1 MKDRSD
7 SSKPQ
12 RTILRGIIFLSLL
25 AFASAVSAHEVRP
38 AYLQLHQT
46 GAESYDV
53 FWKVPGRGDNLRLS
67 LYVELPQNCTNAS
80 QPRGVFGDNTFVE
93 EWSVK
98 CAGGLTGGTIQIAGL
113 NATMTDV
120 LVRLERMDG
129 TTQVTR
135 LTRAAASFTVE
146 AAPRV
151 TQVAA
156 TYLRLGVEHILTGW
170 DHLLYILA
178 MLLLVRG
185 WRRVVLT
192 MSAFTLTHSLTLT
205 AAELGWVHVPQ
216 RPVEAC
222 IALSILFVAS
232 EIVRARTGQSGLTE
246 RWPWAISFTFGL
258 LHGFGFA
265 GALSEVGLPQKAI
278 PVALLFFN
286 AGVEVGQMIFI
297 ASMFA
302 IAMMARRAARKI
314 TLPHP
319 VWVWRIPPYAIGAV
333 AAFWF
338 LQRISVM

>member
-1 MKDRSD
+1 MNNPSAIWYPR
-7 SSKPQ
+7 
-12 RTILRGIIFLSLL
+12 RTICCGMILASLL
-25 AFASAVSAHEVRP
+25 ALASAVSGHEVRP

-46 GAESYDV
+46 GAETYDV
-53 FWKVPGRGDNLRLS
+53 FWKVPGRGDNMRLS
-67 LYVELPQNCTNAS
+67 LYVEMPTNCSDAS
-80 QPRGVFGDNTFVE
+80 QHRGTFGDNTFIE
-93 EWSVK
+93 EWSVR
-98 CAGGLTGGTIQIAGL
+98 CAGGLTGGSIQIAGL

-120 LVRLERMDG
+120 LVRLERLDG
-129 TTQVTR
+129 TSQVTR
-135 LTRAAASFTVE
+135 LTRSAASFTVE
-146 AAPRV
+146 AAPRA
-151 TQVAA
+151 TQIAA

-185 WRRVVLT
+185 WRRVILT
-192 MSAFTLTHSLTLT
+192 MSAFTATHSLTLT
-205 AAELGWVHVPQ
+205 AATLGWVHVPQ

-232 EIVRARTGQSGLTE
+232 EIVRARRGQSGLTE

-286 AGVEVGQMIFI
+286 AGVEVGQLIFI
-297 ASMFA
+297 GSMLA
-302 IAMMARRAARKI
+302 IAILGRNAARKM

-319 VWVWRIPPYAIGAV
+319 AWAGRIPPYAIGGI

-338 LQRISVM
+338 IQRISQI